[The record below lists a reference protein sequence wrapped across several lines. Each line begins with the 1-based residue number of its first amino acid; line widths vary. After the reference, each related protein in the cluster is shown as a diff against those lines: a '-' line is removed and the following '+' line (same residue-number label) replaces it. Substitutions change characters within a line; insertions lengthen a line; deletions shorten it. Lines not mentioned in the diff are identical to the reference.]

1 MSIKFKILILFFFLC
16 TSVFGQK
23 YSLGKVTVEELAEK
37 VHPLDSSAVAA
48 YLFKTGKV
56 SFEYSPFGF
65 FLLVQEVKCKI
76 KIYKKEGYSFANVEI
91 PYYSGGFQMQMVSE
105 DAVTYNLVNNKVQR
119 TKVKSNAEFDEDVG
133 GGYTIRKITFPNVR
147 ERSIVEYSYTYR
159 TTSYSNFPAWYF
171 QHSIPTNKSQYI
183 VSIPPYFGYKRFLKG
198 FESIKESPQQIIKS
212 RGGYEETRI
221 VYDASDLKAIKQ
233 ESFVNNIDNY
243 ISMVEFEL
251 SSTNLPNKG
260 LKHYSTD
267 WESLAKTI
275 YDSEYFGEELNKS
288 SYFESDLDTVLKG
301 VVEQDAKINAIFNYV
316 KSRMNWNGRN
326 GYNSM
331 SGVENAYIEKIGNV
345 GDINIMLTAMLRKAK
360 IKCNP
365 ILVSTRSNGIAI
377 FPSFGA
383 FNYVIAGVE
392 LDNEILLLD
401 ATSKFSLPNILP
413 IKVLN
418 WTGRMIRPDKTSAE
432 VDLIPKFNSKET
444 VTVMANIDTN
454 GKVSGKVRDQYY
466 DYNNYVFREVYSI
479 KSKDFYL
486 EKLEKDSPG
495 LYVSGYEIINEND
508 LTKPMTEV
516 YGFSSDNL
524 AERIGDK
531 IYFSPMLFFAETTN
545 PFKEEARL
553 YPVDFAFP
561 YQDKYNFTINIPDDY
576 EIEFLPKPL
585 SITIEDNMGTFKF
598 NIVSAGNQIQVM
610 VILEINYASIEP
622 EYYNSL
628 KSFYKKMIDKETEKI
643 VLKKI

>member
-1 MSIKFKILILFFFLC
+1 MSIKIKILILFFFFC
-16 TSVFGQK
+16 ASVFGQK

-76 KIYKKEGYSFANVEI
+76 KIYKKEGYPFANVEI

-119 TKVKSNAEFDEDVG
+119 TKVKSNAEFDEDVD

-147 ERSIVEYSYTYR
+147 EGSIVEYSYTYR
-159 TTSYSNFPAWYF
+159 TPFYSNFPAWYF

-212 RGGYEETRI
+212 RGGYEETRV

-233 ESFVNNIDNY
+233 ESYVNNVDNY

-251 SSTNLPNKG
+251 SSTNLPNEG

-301 VVEQDAKINAIFNYV
+301 VVEQDAKMNAIFNYV

-326 GYNSM
+326 GYRINL
-331 SGVENAYIEKIGNV
+331 GVENAYAEKAGNV
-345 GDINIMLTAMLRKAK
+345 ADINLMLIAMLRKAK

-365 ILVSTRSNGIAI
+365 ILVSTRSNGISI

-392 LDNEILLLD
+392 FDNKMLLLD

-413 IKVLN
+413 IKILN

-466 DYNNYVFREVYSI
+466 DYNNYVFREVYSV

-495 LYVSGYEIINEND
+495 LYVSEYELINEND
-508 LTKPMTEV
+508 LNKPITEV
-516 YGFSSDNL
+516 YNFLTDNL
-524 AERIGDK
+524 AERIGEK

-576 EIEFLPKPL
+576 KIEFLPKPL
-585 SITIEDNMGTFKF
+585 SITIEDNIGTFKF
-598 NIVSAGNQIQVM
+598 NIVSSGNQIQVM
-610 VILEINYASIEP
+610 VVLEMNHSSIEP
-622 EYYNSL
+622 EFYNSL
-628 KSFYKKMIDKETEKI
+628 KSFYKEMISKQTEKI